1 MFQDSQHIYP
11 CVFTCMVC
19 GGGRSKLLQYSGA
32 ASNSCA
38 LRHKMMISHP
48 GTLCIDSL
56 HVSSTAIRSLR
67 HTLNSVAQG
76 SQSCDLLCYDPNTQ
90 HGQEETHCCLLP
102 KIQTRALGHIIN
114 NSSGFPIQL
123 IYYKNTTL
131 QSETP
136 LAKDIWIRDD
146 GLPQRTQWTVDEPLQ
161 LSEGGSTHT
170 ALLFCAPEASRLSC
184 AVHMMHSK
192 PRFETPKPT
201 IPCES

>member
-136 LAKDIWIRDD
+136 LAKTFGFEMMVYHR
-146 GLPQRTQWTVDEPLQ
+146 EPNGRLMNHYNYRKGGQ
-161 LSEGGSTHT
+161 LT
-170 ALLFCAPEASRLSC
+170 RLSC
-184 AVHMMHSK
+184 FARRRHHGY
-192 PRFETPKPT
+192 RAQCT
-201 IPCES
+201 